1 MAVLLSPPLMIS
13 VVVFEYENPT
23 PAGDSKNNIFAAE
36 GKKKKSQ
43 ETDKLRY

>member
-23 PAGDSKNNIFAAE
+23 PAGDSKNNIFAA
-36 GKKKKSQ
+36 GGSQ